1 MGASL
6 SCGRG
11 IGRHPRTQ
19 VVRTARTVGS
29 LPAGIAWD
37 PTHSAPHAAGHYR
50 GDVCPVE
57 TQFLVPHN
65 LRGTILK
72 ELGHGFWTLRA
83 ASPHPFDEVGR
94 ARARALGHGVTLAPN
109 GREIDIFD
117 GSSGVCVS
125 WYLSENGQPGGGAT
139 RAEPVF
145 PARREAGHR
154 GALPARHGGWG
165 ARATRRNSHRNS
177 VHKRSKTAP
186 RGRFRQSVYTPASP
200 RLSTTSQQCTQM
212 PQTGSE
218 RPFSPICVHSA
229 SPRPLARPGGATG
242 PMTSTTPW
250 PPRCQGART

>member
-1 MGASL
+1 MV
-6 SCGRG
+6 RG
-11 IGRHPRTQ
+11 IGRRPHTQ
-19 VVRTARTVGS
+19 VVWTARTVGS

-57 TQFLVPHN
+57 TQFLVPPN

-94 ARARALGHGVTLAPN
+94 TRARALGHGVTLAPD

-117 GSSGVCVS
+117 GSSGVCVGCCLGEDANLAAPLAQS
-125 WYLSENGQPGGGAT
+125 LFSRPRERRAT
-139 RAEPVF
+139 E
-145 PARREAGHR
+145 

-165 ARATRRNSHRNS
+165 ARATRRNSRRNS
-177 VHKRSKTAP
+177 VHECPKTAP
-186 RGRFRQSVYTPASP
+186 RGHFRQSVYTPES
-200 RLSTTSQQCTQM
+200 S
-212 PQTGSE
+212 
-218 RPFSPICVHSA
+218 
-229 SPRPLARPGGATG
+229 RPLARPGGATG
-242 PMTSTTPW
+242 PTTSTTPW

>member
-1 MGASL
+1 MWEHRSHVV
-6 SCGRG
+6 RG
-11 IGRHPRTQ
+11 IGRRPRTQ

-57 TQFLVPHN
+57 TQFLVPPN

-117 GSSGVCVS
+117 GSSGVCVGCCLGEDANLAAAPLAQS
-125 WYLSENGQPGGGAT
+125 LFSRPRERRAT
-139 RAEPVF
+139 E
-145 PARREAGHR
+145 

-165 ARATRRNSHRNS
+165 ARATRRNSRRNS
-177 VHKRSKTAP
+177 VHEWPKTVP
-186 RGRFRQSVYTPASP
+186 RDHFCRSVYTPES
-200 RLSTTSQQCTQM
+200 S
-212 PQTGSE
+212 
-218 RPFSPICVHSA
+218 
-229 SPRPLARPGGATG
+229 RPLARPGGATG
-242 PMTSTTPW
+242 PTTSTTPW
-250 PPRCQGART
+250 PP

>member
-1 MGASL
+1 MV
-6 SCGRG
+6 RG
-11 IGRHPRTQ
+11 IGRRPRTQ

-57 TQFLVPHN
+57 TQFLVPPN

-94 ARARALGHGVTLAPN
+94 ARARALGYGVTLVPN

-117 GSSGVCVS
+117 GSSGVCVGCCLGEDANLAAPLAQS
-125 WYLSENGQPGGGAT
+125 LFSRPRERRAT
-139 RAEPVF
+139 E
-145 PARREAGHR
+145 

-165 ARATRRNSHRNS
+165 ARATRRNSRRNS
-177 VHKRSKTAP
+177 VHEWPKTAP
-186 RGRFRQSVYTPASP
+186 RGRFADLCTLLRHHGRSRDRAGLRVP
-200 RLSTTSQQCTQM
+200 RHQRPHGPRDARALGPEAHAARAVTQL
-212 PQTGSE
+212 PSHTDS
-218 RPFSPICVHSA
+218 RS
-229 SPRPLARPGGATG
+229 RYLT
-242 PMTSTTPW
+242 
-250 PPRCQGART
+250 

>member
-1 MGASL
+1 MV
-6 SCGRG
+6 RG
-11 IGRHPRTQ
+11 IGRRPRTQ
-19 VVRTARTVGS
+19 VIRTARTVSS
-29 LPAGIAWD
+29 LSAGIAWD

-72 ELGHGFWTLRA
+72 GLGHGFRTLRA

-145 PARREAGHR
+145 PAKGGAGHR
-154 GALPARHGGWG
+154 GAAAGTPWRLG
-165 ARATRRNSHRNS
+165 RACHPTQL
-177 VHKRSKTAP
+177 A
-186 RGRFRQSVYTPASP
+186 
-200 RLSTTSQQCTQM
+200 SQQCTRMAQN
-212 PQTGSE
+212 GSE
-218 RPFSPICVHSA
+218 RPFSPICVHSCVSTA
-229 SPRPLARPGGATG
+229 ARATG
-242 PMTSTTPW
+242 RGYGSHDINDPMAPVTPGRSDLRPT
-250 PPRCQGART
+250 PPGR

>member
-1 MGASL
+1 MV
-6 SCGRG
+6 RG
-11 IGRHPRTQ
+11 IGRRPRTQ

-94 ARARALGHGVTLAPN
+94 ARARALGYGVTLVPN

-117 GSSGVCVS
+117 GSSGVCVGCCLGEDANLAAPLAQS
-125 WYLSENGQPGGGAT
+125 LFSRPRERRAT
-139 RAEPVF
+139 E
-145 PARREAGHR
+145 

-165 ARATRRNSHRNS
+165 ARATRCNPRVATVYTNGPKRLREAVFADLCTLLRTHACPQRRNS
-177 VHKRSKTAP
+177 VHKWPKTAP
-186 RGRFRQSVYTPASP
+186 RGRFRRSVYTPAY
-200 RLSTTSQQCTQM
+200 
-212 PQTGSE
+212 
-218 RPFSPICVHSA
+218 
-229 SPRPLARPGGATG
+229 PRPLARPGGATG
-242 PMTSTTPW
+242 PTTSTTPW
-250 PPRCQGART
+250 PP

>member
-83 ASPHPFDEVGR
+83 ASPHPLDKVGR
-94 ARARALGHGVTLAPN
+94 TRARALGHGVTLAPD

-154 GALPARHGGWG
+154 GVAAGTPWRLG
-165 ARATRRNSHRNS
+165 
-177 VHKRSKTAP
+177 RSCHPT
-186 RGRFRQSVYTPASP
+186 Q
-200 RLSTTSQQCTQM
+200 LTSQQCTQM
-212 PQTGSE
+212 P
-218 RPFSPICVHSA
+218 
-229 SPRPLARPGGATG
+229 
-242 PMTSTTPW
+242 
-250 PPRCQGART
+250 

>member
-1 MGASL
+1 MV
-6 SCGRG
+6 RG
-11 IGRHPRTQ
+11 IGRRPRTQ

-94 ARARALGHGVTLAPN
+94 TRARALGHGVTLAPD

-117 GSSGVCVS
+117 GSSGVCV
-125 WYLSENGQPGGGAT
+125 G
-139 RAEPVF
+139 
-145 PARREAGHR
+145 
-154 GALPARHGGWG
+154 
-165 ARATRRNSHRNS
+165 
-177 VHKRSKTAP
+177 
-186 RGRFRQSVYTPASP
+186 
-200 RLSTTSQQCTQM
+200 
-212 PQTGSE
+212 
-218 RPFSPICVHSA
+218 
-229 SPRPLARPGGATG
+229 
-242 PMTSTTPW
+242 
-250 PPRCQGART
+250 